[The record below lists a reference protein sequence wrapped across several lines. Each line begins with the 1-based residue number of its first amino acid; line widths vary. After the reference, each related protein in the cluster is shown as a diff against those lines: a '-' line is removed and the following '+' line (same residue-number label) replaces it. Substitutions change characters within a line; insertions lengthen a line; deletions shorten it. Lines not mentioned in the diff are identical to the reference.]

1 MRRREKIW
9 VKLVGTFDQVDFK
22 LKIYGGFFI
31 FKSEALFIGKESPKT
46 NYAFTHINA
55 IAKLMRHEIWRTCC
69 CFYILY
75 ISAISPQ
82 QRPTQTH
89 VPHFSEI
96 SQACSTISHTL
107 HLLCWSFQ
115 IKNSVIG
122 PMGTSAG
129 EGQKNKC
136 THSYCKEASF
146 LPSFVTWN
154 LPFDDIS
161 LFTSYLSTTY
171 LAILKVLIR

>member
-1 MRRREKIW
+1 MEVFLYSK
-9 VKLVGTFDQVDFK
+9 VKL
-22 LKIYGGFFI
+22 IR
-31 FKSEALFIGKESPKT
+31 KESPKT